1 MSTNLEPAADEFLPP
16 HRTPAPRVKVSQTVG
31 GQAIEPLL
39 DDTANVEDFR
49 VAFLSAFGTTE
60 HLVAEVLFGQLLN
73 AFQTTPEK
81 EIDSTTANTALA
93 LIHSIRP
100 RDTIEAMLGI
110 QLVITHVAAMEAS
123 RRAVH
128 PEQTA
133 AGRIAYLNLSRK
145 LMSLFTAQ
153 TDALN
158 RHRGKG
164 TTQKIVIERVLVA
177 PGAQDVVGAI
187 ASGGPGDGR

>member
-1 MSTNLEPAADEFLPP
+1 LINQSAPEADLTPQ
-16 HRTPAPRVKVSQTVG
+16 RTPAPRVSVSQIVG
-31 GQAIEPLL
+31 GQAIEPVLGEA
-39 DDTANVEDFR
+39 ANIENFR
-49 VAFLSAFGTTE
+49 VAFLTAFGTTE
-60 HLVAEVLFGQLLN
+60 RLVAEVLFGQLLN

-81 EIDSTTANTALA
+81 GIDSTTANAALA

-123 RRAVH
+123 RRALH

-177 PGAQDVVGAI
+177 PGAQAVVGAI
-187 ASGGPGDGR
+187 ASGGRGDGR